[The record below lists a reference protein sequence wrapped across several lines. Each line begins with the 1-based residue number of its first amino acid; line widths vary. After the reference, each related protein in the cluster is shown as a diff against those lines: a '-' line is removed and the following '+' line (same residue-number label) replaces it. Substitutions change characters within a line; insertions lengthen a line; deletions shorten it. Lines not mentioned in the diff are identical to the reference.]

1 MLAGGLP
8 RSGSASKAFGHALRY
23 RVSRSNHIYNF
34 GASAHALL
42 QREDCLQD
50 RRILTLNH
58 CTGLPSLFGV
68 GPVRC
73 KVGGHAELL
82 PVPFSCGLYVE
93 ATMAVHLNSTT
104 SGVME
109 REVLVEIFSLP
120 AYLPSL

>member
-1 MLAGGLP
+1 MPSCSVESVFRDGHILA
-8 RSGSASKAFGHALRY
+8 
-23 RVSRSNHIYNF
+23 
-34 GASAHALL
+34 
-42 QREDCLQD
+42 
-50 RRILTLNH
+50 LNH
-58 CTGLPSLFGV
+58 CTELPSLFGV

-73 KVGGHAELL
+73 KVGGQAEQL